1 MENELSKTEQP
12 CTIHSVMRR
21 AFDVE
26 KHNGKL
32 FIYTFYWNDEGERVW
47 CANSISETELRRIV
61 EGMQRFL

>member
-1 MENELSKTEQP
+1 MSNEEQKP
-12 CTIHSVMRR
+12 ALQQTDVIRR

-47 CANSISETELRRIV
+47 CANSIRETELRRIV
-61 EGMQRFL
+61 EGMQKFL